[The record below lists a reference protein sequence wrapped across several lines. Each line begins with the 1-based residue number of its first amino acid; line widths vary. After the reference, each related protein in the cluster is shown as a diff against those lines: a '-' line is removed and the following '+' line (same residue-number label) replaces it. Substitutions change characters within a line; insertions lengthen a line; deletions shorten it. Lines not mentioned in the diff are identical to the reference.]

1 MNAEVPA
8 ESQRAGRDI
17 AAAIAAARARLAR
30 AGVESARLDVELLIA
45 AAAGVSRAT
54 LIAGGAQ
61 IDAAAA
67 ERFEQM
73 LARREAREP
82 LAYIVGYREFFSL
95 EFVVREGVLIPRPE
109 TETVVEAA
117 LDFLRE
123 RECPGDL
130 SGERKCL
137 QDPSV
142 VGAVRQRPSYST
154 ARVLDIGTGSGA
166 IAIAITANAPAARI
180 VALDVSKV
188 SLEVAAD
195 NARRHRYADRIAFL
209 QGDCFAA
216 LEDQAPP
223 FNPFDLIVSNP
234 PYVAEPQFAALAPEV
249 RDFEPRVALDGGR
262 DGMDFYRRIAAGVP
276 RWLAPGG
283 EVILE
288 VGAGQADAVEAMMR
302 AAGCA
307 VSARRRDLAGIDR
320 VVRARRAL

>member
-1 MNAEVPA
+1 MNFEVPA
-8 ESQRAGRDI
+8 ESQSAGCDI
-17 AAAIAAARARLAR
+17 AAASARLTR
-30 AGVESARLDVELLIA
+30 AGVENARLDAELLMA

-54 LIAGGAQ
+54 LIAGGVE
-61 IDAAAA
+61 IDTALA
-67 ERFEQM
+67 ERFERM
-73 LARREAREP
+73 VARREAREP

-95 EFVVREGVLIPRPE
+95 EFVVREGMLIPRPE

-123 RECPGDL
+123 RP
-130 SGERKCL
+130 
-137 QDPSV
+137 
-142 VGAVRQRPSYST
+142 A

-166 IAIAITANAPAARI
+166 IAIAIAANAPAARV
-180 VALDVSKV
+180 VALDISKV
-188 SLEVAAD
+188 SLEVAAG
-195 NARRHRYADRIAFL
+195 NARRHRYADRIAFV

-223 FNPFDLIVSNP
+223 FSPFGLMVSNP
-234 PYVAEPQFAALAPEV
+234 PYIAEREFATLAPEV

-283 EVILE
+283 GVILE

>member
-8 ESQRAGRDI
+8 ESQRARRDI
-17 AAAIAAARARLAR
+17 AAAIAAASARLAR
-30 AGVESARLDVELLIA
+30 AGVESARLDAELLIA

-54 LIAGGAQ
+54 LIAGAVE
-61 IDAAAA
+61 IDAALV
-67 ERFEQM
+67 ERFERM

-123 RECPGDL
+123 RP
-130 SGERKCL
+130 
-137 QDPSV
+137 
-142 VGAVRQRPSYST
+142 A
-154 ARVLDIGTGSGA
+154 ARVLDLGTGSGA
-166 IAIAITANAPAARI
+166 IAIAIAANAPAVRI
-180 VALDVSKV
+180 VALDISKV

-195 NARRHRYADRIAFL
+195 NARRHRCADRIAFL

-234 PYVAEPQFAALAPEV
+234 PYIAEPEFAALAPEV
-249 RDFEPRVALDGGR
+249 RDFEPRVALDGGS

-288 VGAGQADAVEAMMR
+288 VGAGQADTVEAMMHS
-302 AAGCA
+302 AGCA
-307 VSARRRDLAGIDR
+307 ASARRRDLAGIDR
-320 VVRARRAL
+320 VVRARRGS